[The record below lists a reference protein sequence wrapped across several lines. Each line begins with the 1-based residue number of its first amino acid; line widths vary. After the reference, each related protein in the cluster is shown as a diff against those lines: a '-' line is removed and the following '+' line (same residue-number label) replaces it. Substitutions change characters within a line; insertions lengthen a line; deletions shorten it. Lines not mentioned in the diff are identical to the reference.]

1 MSIEV
6 EPYLNAGR
14 KISIVFRAGWNIPF
28 GTCNNVCL
36 STHLTNVVLAALDC
50 RRLEEWVQYQT
61 NPNVDHPDSE
71 GLTRQH
77 IPSHPPSTSSLLKQ
91 SAAVVAHSSPRLP
104 LVF

>member
-61 NPNVDHPDSE
+61 DPYVDHPDAE
-71 GLTRQH
+71 ALTRQH
-77 IPSHPPSTSSLLKQ
+77 IPSTLLPPL
-91 SAAVVAHSSPRLP
+91 HY
-104 LVF
+104 